1 MTKPKPA
8 FGCDICGL
16 QITSEK
22 QYIFEVYDDR
32 GSWAKTQTKAKNIDC
47 CQKCFMQICEMKH
60 FDGLKYIPN
69 WESTIKNP
77 KYVKG
82 GSEPYRLPVNTG
94 VTSTNPEMRLTA

>member
-22 QYIFEVYDDR
+22 QYIFEVYDDK
-32 GSWAKTQTKAKNIDC
+32 GSWAKTQTRAKNIDC

-60 FDGLKYIPN
+60 FDGLKYIPK

-82 GSEPYRLPVNTG
+82 GSQPYRLPVNTG
-94 VTSTNPEMRLTA
+94 ITSTNPQELIA